1 MSDSKK
7 KRNVLGSKIKY
18 WIENISKKQES
29 KPISDGSVKTTK
41 RKKKETDANVSS
53 TFLVEIGKN
62 KASNKPRPCPLL
74 KRKTFQA
81 EQSFLISKKLS
92 ILLNGATFQNA
103 LKLLNVVLNYDNG
116 SHSFVY

>member
-1 MSDSKK
+1 M
-7 KRNVLGSKIKY
+7 
-18 WIENISKKQES
+18 
-29 KPISDGSVKTTK
+29 KTTK

-53 TFLVEIGKN
+53 TFLVEIGRN

-81 EQSFLISKKLS
+81 EQSFLISKKVS

-116 SHSFVY
+116 SQSCILTYQVVF